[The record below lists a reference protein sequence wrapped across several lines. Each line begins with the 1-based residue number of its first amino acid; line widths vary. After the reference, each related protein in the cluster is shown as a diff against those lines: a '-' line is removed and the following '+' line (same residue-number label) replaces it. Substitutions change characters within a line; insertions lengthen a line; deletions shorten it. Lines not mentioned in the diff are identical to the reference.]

1 MLPDYQKNFDLMAQ
15 AIRAFPWKDK
25 RAYGMYLAQTYYYVC
40 HSVRLLAV
48 AAGRMSMQ
56 DNAYH
61 KRFLTHIREEN
72 GHEVMALKDLERLGY
87 TLEDFP
93 ELPETRMFWET
104 QYYKIE
110 HVDPLS
116 VMGYIL
122 ALEAIACEQC
132 PWIVSELKKHLPD
145 DPHTFMKVHG
155 EEDPDHVTKAV
166 EQVNSLPP
174 ERQIHVYANLE
185 QTAVGLSNILYRVM
199 YEAGKRG
206 ERKAG

>member
-1 MLPDYQKNFDLMAQ
+1 MAQ
-15 AIRAFPWKDK
+15 AIRTFPWGDR

-40 HSVRLLAV
+40 HSVRLLAT
-48 AAGRMSMQ
+48 AAGRMSIE

-61 KRFLTHIREEN
+61 RRFLTHIREEN
-72 GHEVMALKDLERLGY
+72 GHEMMALKDLENLGY

-110 HVDPLS
+110 HLDPLS

-132 PWIVSELKKHLPD
+132 PWITSELKKHYPKN
-145 DPHTFMKVHG
+145 PHTFMRVHG
-155 EEDPDHVTKAV
+155 EEDPDHVTKAL
-166 EQVNSLPP
+166 EQINSLPP
-174 ERQIHVYANLE
+174 ERQKYVFANLE
-185 QTAVGLSNILYRVM
+185 QTAVGISNILYRVM
-199 YEAGKRG
+199 DEVGKRG
-206 ERKAG
+206 EKKAA